1 MNLPNKLTVVR
12 VLLIPVFMILYLI
25 PSETVVTFLGISI
38 PWNILCAGLVYILA
52 SVTDWMDGYIA
63 RKNSIVTNFGKFMDP
78 LADKLLVTAA
88 LCCMLEKGICSSWVV
103 MIILAREF
111 IVTGL
116 RLIAASEGV
125 VIAAGMAGKL
135 KTVIQLITMITA
147 IFTGKNIVVDI
158 MFYISALITAISGII
173 YIVQNKELIKT
184 SE

>member
-1 MNLPNKLTVVR
+1 MNLPNKLTVIR
-12 VLLIPVFMILYLI
+12 VLLIPVFMILYLV
-25 PSETVVTFLGISI
+25 PTETVVTVFGFSIS
-38 PWNILCAGLVYILA
+38 WNMLCAGFVFILA

-78 LADKLLVTAA
+78 LADKLLVAAA
-88 LCCMLEKGICSSWVV
+88 LCCMLERCICPAWVV
-103 MIILAREF
+103 MVILAREF

-116 RLIAASEGV
+116 RLVAASEGV

-158 MFYISALITAISGII
+158 MFYISALITAVSGII
-173 YIVQNKELIKT
+173 YIVQNRKIIKMG
-184 SE
+184 E